1 MSVGDALQ
9 VLVIW
14 VLCHPAVDECTREI
28 IHGILLILDSL
39 SDNLR
44 IKMVAQAVVQ
54 MALYRERL
62 VQKLFKEILLLQHT
76 LGICVLSRSE
86 YLHDYKATS
95 QLMSAHLLALPTIC
109 RMSVTG

>member
-62 VQKLFKEILLLQHT
+62 VQKLFKDDHARALAATITCMALLSHRLST
-76 LGICVLSRSE
+76 SLLSPCVRPSC
-86 YLHDYKATS
+86 
-95 QLMSAHLLALPTIC
+95 M
-109 RMSVTG
+109 